1 MSRKADNDS
10 NIDDD
15 PPMDLDDDNN
25 EQADL
30 DGNEDPFVMAVDD
43 LEGRVITAINALKT
57 HPGVHSTDAR
67 NIHDELQA
75 ILRPV
80 LEVAAHTAPSVART
94 YYRGE
99 QGVEAGV
106 EQAYEKI
113 ISDLVLPVLLES
125 AQSDPIPVKR
135 GTCLEFYRI
144 LWKECHK
151 PGSWIDTTTTGPNA
165 GPYGAGGATAPF
177 ANTPAGRAT
186 LKRRQ
191 QKTQNRE
198 GEILR
203 YWVES
208 ASACLV
214 EGVFTAEESDV
225 AAVCRIILAAS
236 GVLRPALAHIS
247 QRIRDA
253 DDRGAVKL
261 FNPVMRMVGGVLK
274 KLFLGTND
282 EVRSTCL
289 KFLEIVVLCCSH
301 KPEDPHAGARRRGP
315 NVSACIQWYR
325 WRLTFIIH
333 S

>member
-1 MSRKADNDS
+1 MSRTVNDDS

-15 PPMDLDDDNN
+15 PPMDQDDDNN

-30 DGNEDPFVMAVDD
+30 DGNEDPFILAVDD

-57 HPGVHSTDAR
+57 HPGVLSTDAR
-67 NIHDELQA
+67 TIHDELA
-75 ILRPV
+75 TILRPV

-94 YYRGE
+94 YNRGPE
-99 QGVEAGV
+99 GVESGV
-106 EQAYEKI
+106 EQAYERI
-113 ISDLVLPVLLES
+113 ISDLVLPVLLET
-125 AQSDPIPVKR
+125 AQSDPIPAKR
-135 GTCLEFYRI
+135 GASLEFYRV

-151 PGSWIDTTTTGPNA
+151 TGSWIDTTTLGPNA
-165 GPYGAGGATAPF
+165 GPYGAGGASSSF
-177 ANTPAGRAT
+177 ANTPAVRAM

-191 QKTQNRE
+191 QKTLARE

-208 ASACLV
+208 ANACLV
-214 EGVFTAEESDV
+214 EGVFNAEESGV
-225 AAVCRIILAAS
+225 AAVSRGILAAS

-261 FNPVMRMVGGVLK
+261 FNPAMRMVGGVLK

-282 EVRSTCL
+282 TVRSSCI

-301 KPEDPHAGARRRGP
+301 KPEDPNAAVRRRGP
-315 NVSACIQWYR
+315 NVRGYYGIR
-325 WRLTFIIH
+325 DRLT
-333 S
+333 SLRSCL